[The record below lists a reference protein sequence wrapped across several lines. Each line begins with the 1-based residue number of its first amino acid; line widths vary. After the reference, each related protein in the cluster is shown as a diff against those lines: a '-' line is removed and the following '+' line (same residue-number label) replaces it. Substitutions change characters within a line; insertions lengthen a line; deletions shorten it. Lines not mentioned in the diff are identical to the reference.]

1 MIELVPL
8 DDLKDLEEG
17 IEEMSER
24 FPGLGSEDTWD
35 RLGAGIYLP
44 YSIWKDG
51 EDVGKIIVQPL
62 EHPPELHLIYMLG
75 GGFILNMQG
84 QAALKKLGKALGC
97 CDNEGRVRMRFSSPR
112 PEWRKVVERFGFHE
126 VSTNYVA
133 ELGG

>member
-1 MIELVPL
+1 VIELVPL

-62 EHPPELHLIYMLG
+62 
-75 GGFILNMQG
+75 
-84 QAALKKLGKALGC
+84 
-97 CDNEGRVRMRFSSPR
+97 
-112 PEWRKVVERFGFHE
+112 
-126 VSTNYVA
+126 
-133 ELGG
+133 